1 IEAAAKDITAK
12 GKTEFL
18 SNLHKY
24 GNTSSAS
31 IGLVL
36 DEYWERFEKGDYIL
50 LIGFGGGL
58 AWGASLIEW

>member
-1 IEAAAKDITAK
+1 M
-12 GKTEFL
+12 
-18 SNLHKY
+18 NLDKY

-36 DEYWERFEKGDYIL
+36 DEYWERFEKGDFIL

-58 AWGASLIEW
+58 AWGAALIEW